1 LDKHPGDLFSYDI
14 FTQAGAAI
22 RGDGKGVD
30 PFQGLK
36 VRRVIAMG
44 ESQAAG
50 RMATYVNA
58 VHPRARLYDG
68 ILIHSRGAT
77 PAPFGDR
84 QPDVVDPTIP
94 EGAQIRRDVDVPV
107 LTFETEYDVDVL
119 AFADARQPDS
129 RNFRLWESAGTSHID
144 AYTAAGHSLSD
155 LGDGAAEAALLDPT
169 NASRGLLGCAEPIN
183 AGGQH
188 AVLMAALSHLDRWV
202 RDGTAP
208 PKVPRLKTTGSGET
222 IELVRDELGIA
233 RGGIRTPIVEVPLA
247 TNVGDATNTPGF
259 CRVFGHT
266 HPFDAATLAER
277 YPQGSAGYAE
287 EFDKAANRAV
297 REGVWLEPD
306 AEHYKAAAQQI
317 SFG

>member
-77 PAPFGDR
+77 PAPFGAR

-233 RGGIRTPIVEVPLA
+233 RGASARRSSRYPLRPTSATRRIRLGSVASSGTPIHSMPRRSRSGTHKAVPA
-247 TNVGDATNTPGF
+247 TPRNSTRLPTAP
-259 CRVFGHT
+259 
-266 HPFDAATLAER
+266 
-277 YPQGSAGYAE
+277 
-287 EFDKAANRAV
+287 
-297 REGVWLEPD
+297 
-306 AEHYKAAAQQI
+306 
-317 SFG
+317 